1 MSCFQSKQ
9 MQQNKDSEIMSYSFG
24 NRELRIKCSSF
35 CFAEIF
41 ENFFRRHDNIYMQGQ
56 IFASR
61 LERRRRMAAM
71 NNDEFERFVLKFGKD
86 ILRFCRMTAGDAE
99 NGDELYQD
107 TMLKL
112 LEKRKRLDSMQNT
125 KSYALS
131 TSIYLWKNRKKKYA
145 NRMRLVPIDSM
156 DEMSDEGYEFTD
168 YDNEISPEHIV
179 LKQNE
184 IDMVQGFVKTLPE
197 KYRIPIYLY
206 YSADMQINEISKILG
221 LPEGT
226 VKSRMRK
233 AKKQLKEK
241 LEAIGYDG

>member
-1 MSCFQSKQ
+1 
-9 MQQNKDSEIMSYSFG
+9 
-24 NRELRIKCSSF
+24 
-35 CFAEIF
+35 
-41 ENFFRRHDNIYMQGQ
+41 
-56 IFASR
+56 
-61 LERRRRMAAM
+61 M

-86 ILRFCRMTAGDAE
+86 ILRFCRMTAKDVE

-112 LEKRKRLDSMQNT
+112 LERKKQLDSAQNT

-131 TSIYLWKNRKKKYA
+131 TSIYLWKNKKKKYA

-156 DEMSDEGYEFTD
+156 DEMSDERYGFTD
-168 YDNEISPEHIV
+168 YDNEVSPEHIV

-184 IDMVQGFVKTLPE
+184 IDMIQGFVKTLPE

-206 YSADMQINEISKILG
+206 YSADMQINEVSKILG

-241 LEAIGYDG
+241 LEAIGYDR

>member
-1 MSCFQSKQ
+1 MAGDRSWFSYGYKRL
-9 MQQNKDSEIMSYSFG
+9 NFLKD
-24 NRELRIKCSSF
+24 LKT
-35 CFAEIF
+35 
-41 ENFFRRHDNIYMQGQ
+41 FFSVMTIYIRKGKSLQVD
-56 IFASR
+56 
-61 LERRRRMAAM
+61 LKEERRRMAAM
-71 NNDEFERFVLKFGKD
+71 NDNEFERFVLKFGKD

-99 NGDELYQD
+99 NGNELYQD

-112 LEKRKRLDSMQNT
+112 LEKKKRLDSMQNT

-131 TSIYLWKNRKKKYA
+131 TSIYLWKNKKKKYA
-145 NRMRLVPIDSM
+145 NRMRLVPINSM
-156 DEMSDEGYEFTD
+156 DEMSDEGYEFAD
-168 YDNEISPEHIV
+168 SDNEVSPEHIV

-184 IDMVQGFVKTLPE
+184 VDMIQQLVNTLPE
-197 KYRIPIYLY
+197 KYRMPIYLY

-241 LEAIGYDG
+241 LEAIGYDR

>member
-1 MSCFQSKQ
+1 MAGDRSWF
-9 MQQNKDSEIMSYSFG
+9 SYG
-24 NRELRIKCSSF
+24 YKRL
-35 CFAEIF
+35 
-41 ENFFRRHDNIYMQGQ
+41 NFFEDLKTFFSVMTIYIRKGKSLQVD
-56 IFASR
+56 
-61 LERRRRMAAM
+61 LKEERRRMAAM
-71 NNDEFERFVLKFGKD
+71 NDNEFERFVLKFGKD

-99 NGDELYQD
+99 NGNELYQD

-112 LEKRKRLDSMQNT
+112 LEKKKRLDSMQNT

-131 TSIYLWKNRKKKYA
+131 TSIYLWKNKKKKYA

-156 DEMSDEGYEFTD
+156 DEMSDEGYEFSD
-168 YDNEISPEHIV
+168 HDNKVSPEYIA

-184 IDMVQGFVKTLPE
+184 VDMIQGLVKTLPE

-206 YSADMQINEISKILG
+206 YSADMQIKELSKILG

-226 VKSRMRK
+226 IKSRMRK

-241 LEAIGYDG
+241 LEAIGYDR

>member
-1 MSCFQSKQ
+1 M
-9 MQQNKDSEIMSYSFG
+9 
-24 NRELRIKCSSF
+24 
-35 CFAEIF
+35 
-41 ENFFRRHDNIYMQGQ
+41 DN
-56 IFASR
+56 
-61 LERRRRMAAM
+61 
-71 NNDEFERFVLKFGKD
+71 DDFERFVLKFGKD

-112 LEKRKRLDSMQNT
+112 LEKKKRLDSMQNT

-131 TSIYLWKNRKKKYA
+131 TSIYLWKNKKKKYA

-156 DEMSDEGYEFTD
+156 DEMSDEGYVLTD
-168 YDNEISPEHIV
+168 HENEVSPEHFV
-179 LKQNE
+179 FRQDE
-184 IDMVQGFVKTLPE
+184 IYMIQGFVKTLPE

-206 YSADMQINEISKILG
+206 YSADMQINEISKILS

-241 LEAIGYDG
+241 LEAIGYDR

>member
-1 MSCFQSKQ
+1 
-9 MQQNKDSEIMSYSFG
+9 
-24 NRELRIKCSSF
+24 
-35 CFAEIF
+35 
-41 ENFFRRHDNIYMQGQ
+41 
-56 IFASR
+56 
-61 LERRRRMAAM
+61 M
-71 NNDEFERFVLKFGKD
+71 NNEEFERFVLKFGKD

-112 LEKRKRLDSMQNT
+112 LEKKKRLDFTQNT

-131 TSIYLWKNRKKKYA
+131 TSIYLWKNKKKKYA
-145 NRMRLVPIDSM
+145 NRMRLVQFDSM
-156 DEMSDEGYEFTD
+156 DEMSDEGYEVSD
-168 YDNEISPEHIV
+168 HDNEVSPEHIV
-179 LKQNE
+179 LQQNE
-184 IDMVQGFVKTLPE
+184 IDMIQELVASLPE

-206 YSADMQINEISKILG
+206 YSADMQINEVSEILG

-241 LEAIGYDG
+241 LEAIGYDR

>member
-1 MSCFQSKQ
+1 MSCFQSRQ

-61 LERRRRMAAM
+61 LEGRRRMAAM

-112 LEKRKRLDSMQNT
+112 LEKRRRLDSMQNT

-156 DEMSDEGYEFTD
+156 DEMSDEGYEFSD
-168 YDNEISPEHIV
+168 HDNEASPEHII

-184 IDMVQGFVKTLPE
+184 ADMVQEFVKALPE

-206 YSADMQINEISKILG
+206 YSADMQINEISGILG

>member
-1 MSCFQSKQ
+1 
-9 MQQNKDSEIMSYSFG
+9 
-24 NRELRIKCSSF
+24 
-35 CFAEIF
+35 
-41 ENFFRRHDNIYMQGQ
+41 
-56 IFASR
+56 
-61 LERRRRMAAM
+61 M

-112 LEKRKRLDSMQNT
+112 LEKKNRLDSAQNT

-131 TSIYLWKNRKKKYA
+131 TSIYLWKNKRKKYA

-156 DEMSDEGYEFTD
+156 EEMSEEGHEVAD
-168 YDNEISPEHIV
+168 YDNEVSPEHIV
-179 LKQNE
+179 LQQNE
-184 IDMVQGFVKTLPE
+184 VDMIQGLVAALPE

-206 YSADMQINEISKILG
+206 YSADMQISEISEILE

-241 LEAIGYDG
+241 LEAIGYDR

>member
-1 MSCFQSKQ
+1 
-9 MQQNKDSEIMSYSFG
+9 
-24 NRELRIKCSSF
+24 
-35 CFAEIF
+35 
-41 ENFFRRHDNIYMQGQ
+41 MQGQ
-56 IFASR
+56 FFAGR
-61 LERRRRMAAM
+61 PGRRRRRIAAM
-71 NNDEFERFVLKFGKD
+71 NHDEFERFVLKFGKD

-99 NGDELYQD
+99 DGDELYQD

-112 LEKRKRLDSMQNT
+112 LEKKKRLDSTQNT

-131 TSIYLWKNRKKKYA
+131 TSIYLWKNKKKKYA

-156 DEMSDEGYEFTD
+156 DEMSDEGYEFSD
-168 YDNEISPEHIV
+168 HDNKVSPEYIA

-184 IDMVQGFVKTLPE
+184 VDMIQGLVKTLPE

-206 YSADMQINEISKILG
+206 YSADMQIKELSKILG

-226 VKSRMRK
+226 IKSRMRK

-241 LEAIGYDG
+241 LEAIGYDR